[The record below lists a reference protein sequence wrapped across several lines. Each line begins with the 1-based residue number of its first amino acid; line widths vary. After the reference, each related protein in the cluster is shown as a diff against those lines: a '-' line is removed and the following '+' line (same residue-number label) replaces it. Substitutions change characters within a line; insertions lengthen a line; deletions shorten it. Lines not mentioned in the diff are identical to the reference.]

1 MNADTGQ
8 KTLELE
14 VEGLCCTEC
23 AVSVEKTLTHR
34 DGVDQVKI
42 LSSAEKVRLSYDES
56 KTSKEELANSIAA
69 LGYKVRYKG
78 QGAATMPTVGQ
89 SRVSREA
96 VRFGLV
102 ALVAL
107 IAMLEIGGEYLGWFE
122 KAQERIPVPVLLATI
137 AIGGY
142 HIFRRAVL
150 GALGKQ
156 INVDSMMSVGILSAA
171 AIGQYTSAMLIVFFM
186 GIAHFLEEFTTR
198 KSRKA
203 IQALVKLSPKTARVK
218 LNGQEREI
226 AVEAL
231 RVGDIVAVRPGEY
244 IPVDGIVIT
253 GASSVNQASITGE
266 SMPVAKQAGSEVF
279 AATMN
284 ERGYL
289 EVKVSRIG
297 ADTTFG
303 KIIKLVE
310 EAEAVKAP
318 VQKFADRFT
327 TYFLPVAIGV
337 AVLAYLTSGEIT
349 YAIAVLVAACPC
361 AVGLATPLSVI
372 ASVGSGANRGL
383 LIKGGLYLERL
394 AKVDCVV
401 MDKTGTV
408 TLGKPQVTDVVSL
421 NGLPAEVL
429 LKHAASLEKNSE
441 HPIASAI
448 LSYARARN
456 VLAPDAEHFEYT
468 VGQGLRG
475 IVEGKAVVLGNVR
488 LLENLRISLSPHAES
503 VISALGNDGKTALLL
518 AINGVAEGIVGIADV
533 MREEVPAAIEALRRL
548 GIKRLM
554 LLTGDNERVATAI
567 AGKLGITDYR
577 SGLLPE
583 DKIEIVKTLQ
593 RAGLT
598 VAMIGDGVNDAPALA
613 QADVGIAMGVVG
625 SDVALEAAHVALM
638 RDDWSQIPQAIQ
650 VGRRTYRVIRQ
661 NIFLGITWD
670 IVTMGLASVGVIGPV
685 LAAATEVVPD
695 VFVSL
700 NSARLLKA
708 PKRLFSRTAA
718 ADGSQ
723 AAGLVTGAR
732 T

>member
-1 MNADTGQ
+1 MGK

-23 AVSVEKTLTHR
+23 AVSVEKTLANR
-34 DGVDQVKI
+34 AGVDQVKI
-42 LSSAEKVRLSYDES
+42 LSAAEKVRLNYDES
-56 KTSKEELANSIAA
+56 KTSKEELADSIAA
-69 LGYKVRYKG
+69 LGYKVRYEG
-78 QGAATMPTVGQ
+78 QRVAAVSDAGL

-96 VRFGLV
+96 VRFGFV

-122 KAQERIPVPVLLATI
+122 QAQERIPVPVLLATI
-137 AIGGY
+137 VIGGY
-142 HIFRRAVL
+142 PIFRRAVL
-150 GALGKQ
+150 GAISKQ

-171 AIGQYTSAMLIVFFM
+171 AIGQYTSSMLIVFFM

-203 IQALVKLSPKTARVK
+203 IQELVKLSPKTAHVK

-231 RVGDIVAVRPGEY
+231 RVGDIVAVRPGEQ
-244 IPVDGIVIT
+244 IPVDGAVVM
-253 GASSVNQASITGE
+253 GMSFVNQASITGE

-284 ERGYL
+284 DRGYL
-289 EVKVSRIG
+289 EVKASRVG

-421 NGLPAEVL
+421 NGLAAEVL

-448 LSYARARN
+448 LAHARAQN
-456 VLAPDAEHFEYT
+456 VPAPDAEHFEYT
-468 VGQGLRG
+468 VGQGIRG
-475 IVEGKAVVLGNVR
+475 TVDGKAVALGNVR
-488 LLENLRISLSPHAES
+488 LLQDLGISLSPHAEL

-518 AINGVAEGIVGIADV
+518 AIDGVAEGIVGIADV

-554 LLTGDNERVATAI
+554 LLTGDNERVAAAI
-567 AGKLGITDYR
+567 ANKLGITDYR

-583 DKIEIVKTLQ
+583 DKIEIVKALQ

-598 VAMIGDGVNDAPALA
+598 VAMVGDGVNDAPALA

-661 NIFLGITWD
+661 NIFIGITWD
-670 IVTMGLASVGVIGPV
+670 IVTMGLASVGIIGPV

>member
-1 MNADTGQ
+1 MGK

-23 AVSVEKTLTHR
+23 AVAVEKTLSHR
-34 DGVDQVKI
+34 AGVDQVKI
-42 LSSAEKVRLSYDES
+42 LSAAEKVRLNYDES
-56 KTSKEELANSIAA
+56 KTSKEELADSIAA

-78 QGAATMPTVGQ
+78 EDVAATAKAGG
-89 SRVSREA
+89 SRVSREV
-96 VRFGLV
+96 VRFGFV

-107 IAMLEIGGEYLGWFE
+107 IALLEIGGEYLGWFE

-142 HIFRRAVL
+142 PIFKRAVL
-150 GALGKQ
+150 GAISKQ

-171 AIGQYTSAMLIVFFM
+171 AIGQYTSSMLIVFFM

-203 IQALVKLSPKTARVK
+203 IQELVKFSPKTAHVK

-231 RVGDIVAVRPGEY
+231 RVGDIVAVRPGEQ
-244 IPVDGIVIT
+244 IPADGAVVA
-253 GASSVNQASITGE
+253 GVSSVNQASITGE

-327 TYFLPVAIGV
+327 TYFLPAAIGV
-337 AVLAYLTSGEIT
+337 AVLTYLISGELI
-349 YAIAVLVAACPC
+349 YAISVLVAACPC

-372 ASVGSGANRGL
+372 ASVGSGARRGL

-421 NGLPAEVL
+421 NGLPAEGL

-448 LSYARARN
+448 LSYAGAQN

-468 VGQGLRG
+468 VGRGLRG

-488 LLENLRISLSPHAES
+488 LLQGLRISLSPHAES
-503 VISALGNDGKTALLL
+503 VISALGNEGKTALLL
-518 AINGVAEGIVGIADV
+518 AINGVAEGIVGVADV
-533 MREEVPAAIEALRRL
+533 MREEVPAVIEALRQL

-554 LLTGDNERVATAI
+554 LLTGDNERVAAAI
-567 AGKLGITDYR
+567 ANKLGITDYR

-583 DKIEIVKTLQ
+583 DKIEIVKALQ

-598 VAMIGDGVNDAPALA
+598 VAMVGDGVNDAPALA

-670 IVTMGLASVGVIGPV
+670 IVTMGLASVGIIGPV

-708 PKRLFSRTAA
+708 PERLFSRTAV
-718 ADGSQ
+718 ADGS
-723 AAGLVTGAR
+723 
-732 T
+732 